1 MKPIRFIYQAI
12 ALFLWAGIVVA
23 IFYFSDNR
31 QVAAVF
37 AGAGFIL
44 VPSVFL
50 LFEVRRPV
58 KRHFCFLAAFLILA
72 AWPIFLM
79 RLIYWGETFSE
90 LSLAGVPMSLLHR
103 LSSLLYVMM
112 ILSALYGEAKKEEE
126 NKKS

>member
-1 MKPIRFIYQAI
+1 MKPIRFLYQA
-12 ALFLWAGIVVA
+12 LTLSLWGGIVIA

-50 LFEVRRPV
+50 LFEARRSV

-79 RLIYWGETFSE
+79 RLIYWGEAFSE
-90 LSLAGVPMSLLHR
+90 LSLIGVPMSLLHR
-103 LSSLLYVMM
+103 LSSILFVMM
-112 ILSALYGEAKKEEE
+112 IFSALYGEAKEKTEE
-126 NKKS
+126 